1 MFVFSENKRTKI
13 VAPFSFVQKYTKKPD
28 NSEYP
33 PCRQKSRN
41 WSFFFRFFT
50 THFQPFAST
59 PTDILE
65 DDSINCVVEL
75 MGGVTHAKDVVFKAL
90 KKGKHVVTA
99 NKALLAQLLPEVRCA
114 CCVLPECRY
123 DMPTCSK
130 RMIPRC
136 LPPLNPVAIFEVG
149 CSTTTRVPPMNAHT
163 TTKGGAVLAT
173 SKYSKPLRRCAHL
186 ISDGQFAP
194 CCGASNRVMI

>member
-1 MFVFSENKRTKI
+1 MSSPKTRELKLWPLFPSYKSTPRSRTTPNTHH
-13 VAPFSFVQKYTKKPD
+13 VD
-28 NSEYP
+28 
-33 PCRQKSRN
+33 RN
-41 WSFFFRFFT
+41 QGIGRLFFRFFT